1 MVTVTIVWKGD
12 KFPTVKENVE
22 IEEGLTILTIW
33 ESETEYSRV
42 MLHAIDYYDVE
53 VE

>member
-1 MVTVTIVWKGD
+1 MVTITIFWKGD
-12 KFPTVKENVE
+12 KVPTVKQGVQ
-22 IEEGLTILTIW
+22 IEEGLTILTIQ
-33 ESETEYSRV
+33 ESETEYSRI